1 MKPHLM
7 ESFPYFLE
15 NRLETEKNEAECE
28 IWDGFIEAQ
37 TEVLDMIID
46 PNKKEREDEEKL
58 WKDVKASK
66 RQWRKIR
73 KQRFAFLDAGNE
85 SKVVGANAESGNEEK
100 KTDG

>member
-1 MKPHLM
+1 
-7 ESFPYFLE
+7 
-15 NRLETEKNEAECE
+15 
-28 IWDGFIEAQ
+28 
-37 TEVLDMIID
+37 MIID
-46 PNKKEREDEEKL
+46 PNKNEREDEEKL

-85 SKVVGANAESGNEEK
+85 SSAVGATAESGNEEK